1 MIATDPIHQN
11 HAFRQIPANARSQC
25 VSLQISQSLGNGKH
39 FDESKWKKEYKTA
52 WGTQFNRMM
61 GTSYCPNNATFLI
74 LWTRPSVLCRVK
86 TAYFRGNTTIV
97 KKKWRQT
104 ILIRQPGCLSQGKTS
119 QHMSAFHFNHHPKQC
134 TTKFNL
140 FNSHQC
146 TSKAKNL
153 TSSHWKQRKPLNL
166 PNESSMVRN
175 PKPLKSAAQ
184 KKSNKIT
191 FLKAVASSPRVKLAA
206 AAVVK
211 GIPLRNWYKAT
222 FFCMYS
228 VNWTLPQNSKFSNA

>member
-140 FNSHQC
+140 F
-146 TSKAKNL
+146 KK
-153 TSSHWKQRKPLNL
+153 KQ
-166 PNESSMVRN
+166 
-175 PKPLKSAAQ
+175 
-184 KKSNKIT
+184 KIT
-191 FLKAVASSPRVKLAA
+191 TNRGLHKYPQRPLQNYRPPISFADDHLHGKGFSIFILLASVLPSVPLSLRSLFIIYRCDYFAGGCRRRPKSGAPR
-206 AAVVK
+206 
-211 GIPLRNWYKAT
+211 RR
-222 FFCMYS
+222 
-228 VNWTLPQNSKFSNA
+228 